1 MAMLCDV
8 LSIQFK
14 SPSEWDNVLTHI
26 GKHKKNGV
34 SMYDL
39 YLALEQ
45 VEHPVP
51 LHVLDVMLKNQPNLS
66 GNNETFN
73 TICLVAFQSKHT
85 SFSTLRYLLQV
96 CGRDAFSVAETILSR
111 SYHSD
116 FDQFA
121 KARSLLRYKPE
132 LLNHFNS
139 CGNMLIHECC
149 KECESPAMLQ
159 VLVEEYHNR
168 AISWLEKNN
177 EGNSPIDILMEK
189 EQIYE
194 SRPMLDIILTAF
206 PRLPSEMDVEGKFF
220 LFIVV
225 AFNPSTGSHLHF
237 FEPVLL

>member
-8 LSIQFK
+8 LSISFK

-26 GKHKKNGV
+26 EKYKKNEV

-51 LHVLDVMLKNQPNLS
+51 LYVLDLMLKNHPNLN
-66 GNNETFN
+66 GNNESFS
-73 TICLVAFQSKHT
+73 TICLIAFQSKHI
-85 SFSTLRYLLQV
+85 SFSVLRYLLQV

-139 CGNMLIHECC
+139 YGNMLIHECC

-168 AISWLEKNN
+168 ALSWLEKND
-177 EGNSPIDILMEK
+177 EGKSPIDILMEK
-189 EQIYE
+189 EHMYE
-194 SRPMLDIILTAF
+194 SRPMLDVILNAF
-206 PRLPSEMDVEGKFF
+206 HRLPSEMDVKGELL
-220 LFIVV
+220 LFD
-225 AFNPSTGSHLHF
+225 
-237 FEPVLL
+237 LLP